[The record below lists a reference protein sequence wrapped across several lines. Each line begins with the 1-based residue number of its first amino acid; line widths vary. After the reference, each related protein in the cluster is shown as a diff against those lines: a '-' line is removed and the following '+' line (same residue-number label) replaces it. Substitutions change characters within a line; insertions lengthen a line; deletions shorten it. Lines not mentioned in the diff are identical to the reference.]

1 MKRVGLFRVCLW
13 FSTTGF
19 GISDERSIWHA
30 GITQPFCLVLVNDG
44 ENLLH
49 YPFCLFLF
57 LFLLFFIQSMLFCC
71 RQVSTLK
78 RAKLHVLARMSA
90 ANLVILFTHFFLPVD
105 ISLHG
110 NSPGFVFQV
119 CPCLCGAIARR
130 PQSSFHSAL
139 RKELYKGCKYLARY
153 EGKNTKLQL
162 CAAEF
167 WAILNSYRGAANDSS
182 TAEVLL
188 VSNNYIFFTSPAIID
203 KTLLKQWSS
212 YTKRPSVRVWQTH
225 TRSETAELD
234 PKILSGCRAGPKCR
248 PWQQMGMLTKLICGS
263 RNEYTG
269 LELCY

>member
-1 MKRVGLFRVCLW
+1 MFCDPCKCGCVCTVKRVGLFRVYFW

-57 LFLLFFIQSMLFCC
+57 LLFFIQSMLFCC
-71 RQVSTLK
+71 RQLSALK

-90 ANLVILFTHFFLPVD
+90 ANLVILFTHSLLLMD

-119 CPCLCGAIARR
+119 CLRLCGAIAWR

-153 EGKNTKLQL
+153 EGKIQSCSCVLRSSGPFWTCIRGCQRQL
-162 CAAEF
+162 Y
-167 WAILNSYRGAANDSS
+167 SRSS
-182 TAEVLL
+182 F
-188 VSNNYIFFTSPAIID
+188 SF
-203 KTLLKQWSS
+203 
-212 YTKRPSVRVWQTH
+212 
-225 TRSETAELD
+225 
-234 PKILSGCRAGPKCR
+234 
-248 PWQQMGMLTKLICGS
+248 
-263 RNEYTG
+263 
-269 LELCY
+269 